1 MFSTVIFY
9 SGGIKKCVPPKK
21 LMWERTSVQ
30 CLLRNKQSGMYYCR
44 ATLHGKQK
52 WSTLETDVFAVAKL
66 RLGDK
71 LAEFDK

>member
-1 MFSTVIFY
+1 
-9 SGGIKKCVPPKK
+9 
-21 LMWERTSVQ
+21 MWERTSVQ